1 MMTTKTKRLKMI
13 LTRDRKKKNNGK
25 KKRRLGRI
33 KTNRKWTKTKDKHRE
48 RKLGSKKLEAIL
60 HNPRQP
66 LSKRTPRLWRSR
78 REREWMWQLHFSA
91 HIAEKNSEVYSLI
104 RKIYAELFPQVYNLF
119 LMLPKV
125 VFLFLLLLHSGSF
138 KLHFKIFR
146 LSSQNSPL
154 FFRFVL
160 KELIQTERDYVKSL
174 GEVVEVSPVIFTLKR
189 FGTNLQSI
197 HSAFWHFLAL
207 SFFPGILSRAR

>member
-13 LTRDRKKKNNGK
+13 LTRDRKRKNNRK

-48 RKLGSKKLEAIL
+48 RKLGSKKLGAIL

-66 LSKRTPRLWRSR
+66 LNKRTPRQWRSR
-78 REREWMWQLHFSA
+78 REREWMWQRHVKA
-91 HIAEKNSEVYSLI
+91 EIAEKNSEVYSLI
-104 RKIYAELFPQVYNLF
+104 RKIYAKLFPQVYNLF

-125 VFLFLLLLHSGSF
+125 VFLFLLVLHFGSF
-138 KLHFKIFR
+138 KLHFKILR

-154 FFRFVL
+154 FLQVCF
-160 KELIQTERDYVKSL
+160 ERTYSNRERLRQKL
-174 GEVVEVSPVIFTLKR
+174 G
-189 FGTNLQSI
+189 
-197 HSAFWHFLAL
+197 W
-207 SFFPGILSRAR
+207 SRRGKPSDLDT